1 MAAPSRQERAVAHQ
15 EQLIDVALDLFAR
28 QGFAA
33 TSTQQIA
40 KAAGVAQGLIFH
52 YFGSKEG
59 LLSAVLASRRSF
71 ATDMPN
77 LLASVQVSQM
87 PLGEVLRAVCRQWF
101 DTLRHET
108 SATLLLT
115 SLALTDAHF
124 GERLTR
130 AVDNA
135 LGELSDFLEQRRR
148 DGEVRVED
156 DLRVAAHDILIP
168 VIVFFLLHHCEPD
181 WEQAAEHFV
190 ESHCSFWQRAL
201 GADIEA

>member
-1 MAAPSRQERAVAHQ
+1 M
-15 EQLIDVALDLFAR
+15 
-28 QGFAA
+28 
-33 TSTQQIA
+33 
-40 KAAGVAQGLIFH
+40 
-52 YFGSKEG
+52 
-59 LLSAVLASRRSF
+59 
-71 ATDMPN
+71 
-77 LLASVQVSQM
+77 
-87 PLGEVLRAVCRQWF
+87 CRQWF

-115 SLALTDAHF
+115 SLALTDAYF
-124 GERLTR
+124 GERLTQT
-130 AVDNA
+130 VDNA